1 MNARLDPPPL
11 GVAETDDAPPVAA
24 AIQTR
29 ASLWARWR
37 TMARVGLRMMFHDKL
52 KMVGTLAGVVFA
64 VVLSGQQAGTFLG
77 LLYKNVMFVQ
87 NADADLWIAPKST
100 QALQP
105 GQLMSD
111 SILMQARTT
120 PGVGWA
126 EPLLWGAASV
136 QLRTGGSEQMTL
148 IGVRAPALRGGPW
161 NMVAG
166 DARALLQPDTM
177 IFEDSERERFGHLNL
192 GSTREVNGRK
202 VMAGGFTWGLLPFGP
217 AFAFAEMD
225 LARSLMRTGPD
236 QLNFVLV
243 GLQPGANAAEVAA
256 QLRARAPETKV
267 FTKRELERST
277 IFFILTQTAIG
288 VTFGTATLFGLIVGF
303 VIVALSMFSAVVDNM
318 REFATLKAM
327 GSTNWDLAKL
337 LVVQSLAYAL
347 LGSLIGLALVTQVA
361 GAIRSPKLAV
371 LLPQEMLIGM
381 VVIMI
386 LMCTF
391 ASSLA
396 LLRLR
401 KVEPAMVFK

>member
-1 MNARLDPPPL
+1 MNAPIVPRGSPATGHSVGP
-11 GVAETDDAPPVAA
+11 ARAVAA
-24 AIQTR
+24 GH
-29 ASLWARWR
+29 ASLWARWGV
-37 TMARVGLRMMFHDKL
+37 MARVGLRMMFHDKL

-87 NADADLWIAPKST
+87 NAEADLWIAPKST

-120 PGVGWA
+120 PGVRWA
-126 EPLLWGAASV
+126 EPLLWGGANL
-136 QLRTGGSEQMTL
+136 QLRTGGSEQVTL
-148 IGVRAPALRGGPW
+148 IGVRGPSLRGGPW
-161 NMVAG
+161 NMVVG
-166 DARALLQPDTM
+166 EPGVLLQPETM
-177 IFEDSERERFGHLNL
+177 IFEDSERQKFGALNL
-192 GSTREVNGRK
+192 GSTREVNGHR
-202 VMAGGFTWGLLPFGP
+202 VVVGGFTWGLLPFGP
-217 AFAFAEMD
+217 AFAFAELD
-225 LARSLMRTGPD
+225 LARSLMKTGAD
-236 QLNFVLV
+236 QLNYVLV
-243 GLQPGANAAEVAA
+243 GLRPGADSARVAAE
-256 QLRARAPETKV
+256 LRARAPEARV
-267 FTKRELERST
+267 FTKKELERST
-277 IFFILTQTAIG
+277 IFYILTQTAIG

-337 LVVQSLAYAL
+337 LVVQSIAYAL

-371 LLPQEMLIGM
+371 LLPSEMLIGM
-381 VVIMI
+381 VVIMV